1 MEIYVDRA
9 HCACELADLPI
20 EELTRFVL
28 QAEEVP
34 AFAEVSVSFVT
45 DDEIAQLNERYRGK
59 QGPTDVLSFECDGLD
74 DDPFDDPFFALE
86 AGEEGLAGDEDALSS
101 GDETATAAETEL
113 AAAAAATATATA
125 QVPFELG
132 DVIVAPDV
140 ARRQTQLYGTTF
152 EGEIT
157 LLVLHG
163 LLHLC
168 GYDHVEDNEAELMEA
183 RERELLGRWADAG
196 HEQVRHVRDDT
207 IRVRGVH

>member
-86 AGEEGLAGDEDALSS
+86 AGEEGLADDEDALSS
-101 GDETATAAETEL
+101 GDETAAEL
-113 AAAAAATATATA
+113 AATA

-168 GYDHVEDNEAELMEA
+168 GYDHVEDDEAELMEA
-183 RERELLGRWADAG
+183 RERELLGKWADAG